1 MYPRTSSLG
10 KSSPSNEYLSLWA
23 PRTSSLAS
31 DKLDSILLRRNQTAI
46 FVHIS
51 NICAV
56 FDNGR
61 VLAAISNNLSP
72 GCGCVFP
79 HTLSKHDQ
87 VLYELDQHTP
97 FDDFVKDI
105 RFTTLGLGEGK
116 VCVQNSQVFSVR
128 NDSIIDFG
136 PRARF
141 SDTSQHPNCESSE
154 RVFLAVERI
163 PLDLLV
169 QWSSSDY
176 FYTIEI

>member
-10 KSSPSNEYLSLWA
+10 RSSPSSEYLSLWA
-23 PRTSSLAS
+23 PRTSSLAD
-31 DKLDSILLRRNQTAI
+31 DKLDCILLWKQDTAI
-46 FVHIS
+46 FVHIT

-56 FDNGR
+56 FDNGK

-72 GCGCVFP
+72 GCACVFP
-79 HTLSKHDQ
+79 HTLSKHDP

-97 FDDFVKDI
+97 FDDFIRDK
-105 RFTTLGLGEGK
+105 RFTTLSGKEGA

-128 NDSIIDFG
+128 NDHELDFG
-136 PRARF
+136 PKARF
-141 SDTSQHPNCESSE
+141 SDTSLHLHCDSSD
-154 RVFLAVERI
+154 RLFLFVERI

-169 QWSSSDY
+169 QWSSSDH